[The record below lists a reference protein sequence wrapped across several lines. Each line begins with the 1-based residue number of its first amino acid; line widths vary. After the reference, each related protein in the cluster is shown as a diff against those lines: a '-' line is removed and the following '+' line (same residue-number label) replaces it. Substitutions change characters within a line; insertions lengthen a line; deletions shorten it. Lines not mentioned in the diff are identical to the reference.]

1 MMHFKKINE
10 FCDVFIFL
18 IIYIYI
24 VKSAYSKSAEKSK
37 IVYYKR
43 GLL

>member
-24 VKSAYSKSAEKSK
+24 YIVKSAYSKSAEKSK
-37 IVYYKR
+37 IV
-43 GLL
+43 